1 MNAQLNIDIGV
12 QQLFDLA
19 KKLPSVE
26 QRELFCLL
34 EEEQYLNNIPAAHK
48 KLVRQ
53 RINKSN
59 ENPARMID
67 EKSAID
73 LINAM

>member
-1 MNAQLNIDIGV
+1 MEILES
-12 QQLFDLA
+12 FDLG
-19 KKLPSVE
+19 KKLPAVE

-34 EEEQYLNNIPAAHK
+34 EEEQYVNNIPAAHK